1 MKKYLS
7 IVLALTLILTVFAGC
22 GAKSAPEEK
31 QKKTEVTPKSD
42 EQLIKDDL
50 LKAFSM
56 DNYDEMIAAG
66 LKQDAEFV
74 AVAEEA
80 GLDIDEYVNAFAS
93 KYKWDIGDIS
103 VDGDKALA
111 KITMTCPD
119 FEKMD
124 VILDQKLDDYMANND
139 TSNLSESDAKKLVCD
154 IMLEIV
160 KADDL
165 PLTSEDFNID
175 YSKEDG
181 TWKMVDSPEVEK
193 AMIEAQGISEAN

>member
-31 QKKTEVTPKSD
+31 QKKTELTPKSD

-56 DNYDEMIAAG
+56 DNYDEVIAAG

-111 KITMTCPD
+111 IITMTCPD

-124 VILDQKLDDYMANND
+124 VIFDQKLDDYMANND

-165 PLTSEDFNID
+165 PLKSEDFNID